1 MDHLEKQ
8 LFIRQKAA
16 ENRSD
21 PEGAKVYWS
30 RHAIAELIND
40 NLTRTEV
47 ERALEQSEI
56 IEEKEQ
62 RIAELESQLELVLDR
77 IENIESKL
85 NIESPQNSILNTP
98 SIKQNQPNPSNG
110 STIHNAG

>member
-40 NLTRTEV
+40 NLTRAEV
-47 ERALEQSEI
+47 ERALERSEI
-56 IEEKEQ
+56 I
-62 RIAELESQLELVLDR
+62 
-77 IENIESKL
+77 
-85 NIESPQNSILNTP
+85 
-98 SIKQNQPNPSNG
+98 
-110 STIHNAG
+110 

>member
-40 NLTRTEV
+40 NLTRPEV
-47 ERALEQSEI
+47 ERALEQSQI
-56 IEEKEQ
+56 IEDYPIGH
-62 RIAELESQLELVLDR
+62 RPLPDCLVLAELSRTQPIHAVIAVDKAKDR
-77 IENIESKL
+77 VFVITIYV
-85 NIESPQNSILNTP
+85 P
-98 SIKQNQPNPSNG
+98 S
-110 STIHNAG
+110 TERWHNDWRTRK

>member
-8 LFIRQKAA
+8 LFIRKKAA

-40 NLTRTEV
+40 NLTRVEV
-47 ERALEQSEI
+47 EQGLECGEI
-56 IEEKEQ
+56 IEDYPIGHRPLPDCLMLAKLSETQ
-62 RIAELESQLELVLDR
+62 PIHAVIA
-77 IENIESKL
+77 
-85 NIESPQNSILNTP
+85 
-98 SIKQNQPNPSNG
+98 NQ
-110 STIHNAG
+110 STQS